1 MKDKLHKEYYFH
13 FLTLHYAMRILLSP
27 EDTRNEYMD
36 FAKNLLSYF
45 VAKAKRIYGDSFT
58 VYNIHNLLHL
68 ADDCQN
74 LHSSSNDISAFKFE
88 NCLQV
93 KKKSICNTNNPVA
106 QIAKRKLEVESHCSQ
121 MHKKENEIKCLVR
134 LRDPCFRHN
143 DKLVFVKRRLDDTR
157 YECEVVH
164 FNKVQHFYE
173 KPMKSGDLG
182 IGLIPTRHCSL
193 SSKKI
198 PSVEELYR
206 KLVILP

>member
-1 MKDKLHKEYYFH
+1 M
-13 FLTLHYAMRILLSP
+13 
-27 EDTRNEYMD
+27 
-36 FAKNLLSYF
+36 
-45 VAKAKRIYGDSFT
+45 
-58 VYNIHNLLHL
+58 
-68 ADDCQN
+68 
-74 LHSSSNDISAFKFE
+74 
-88 NCLQV
+88 
-93 KKKSICNTNNPVA
+93 
-106 QIAKRKLEVESHCSQ
+106 RKLEVESHCSQ
-121 MHKKENEIKCLVR
+121 MHKKENEIKCSVR

-164 FNKVQHFYE
+164 FSKVQHFYE